1 MSAQPALRHMY
12 LSVIAAAGIGGL
24 ISVGGSYLMNKPI
37 NETLTR
43 HEVLLNHHSELLNQ
57 HSKLLEHHSK
67 LLEHH
72 SKLLEHQGKLV
83 QETNEKLNEVHRMLR
98 KKTRCFMI

>member
-1 MSAQPALRHMY
+1 MY

-24 ISVGGSYLMNKPI
+24 ISVGGSYLMNKPV

-43 HEVLLNHHSELLNQ
+43 HEALLNHHSELLE
-57 HSKLLEHHSK
+57 HHGKLLEHHS
-67 LLEHH
+67 E
-72 SKLLEHQGKLV
+72 LLEHQGKLT
-83 QETNEKLNEVHRMLR
+83 QETKEKLNEVHRMLR

>member
-67 LLEHH
+67 LLEH
-72 SKLLEHQGKLV
+72 QGKLV

>member
-1 MSAQPALRHMY
+1 MY

-57 HSKLLEHHSK
+57 HSKLLEH
-67 LLEHH
+67 
-72 SKLLEHQGKLV
+72 QGKLV